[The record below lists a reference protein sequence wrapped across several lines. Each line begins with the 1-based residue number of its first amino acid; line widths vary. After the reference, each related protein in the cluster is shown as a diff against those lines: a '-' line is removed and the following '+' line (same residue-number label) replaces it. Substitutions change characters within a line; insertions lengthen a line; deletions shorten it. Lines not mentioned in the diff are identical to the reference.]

1 MQKNIDSSESFWTK
15 ENGIH
20 ALWSVLFLLCF
31 LGVYVWMFFTIAE
44 FQKLFRDFGAD
55 IFPPTEFIIQHS
67 YIYLLFYVAAKL
79 SFITYFVRIALK
91 GRKEGL
97 FKSLVKTNIAI
108 TVVIVVATFTVLYIP
123 IFKLGSVI

>member
-1 MQKNIDSSESFWTK
+1 MQKDIDSSESFWTK

-55 IFPPTEFIIQHS
+55 IFPQLN
-67 YIYLLFYVAAKL
+67 LLFNIL
-79 SFITYFVRIALK
+79 IFTYFFMLPRNCRSLLILFVSHLRAGKKDCLK
-91 GRKEGL
+91 
-97 FKSLVKTNIAI
+97 A
-108 TVVIVVATFTVLYIP
+108 
-123 IFKLGSVI
+123 